1 MAEGEPKEGLVLGS
15 AGLLK
20 NYGIFSACSLFPFP
34 PKFMEKNREG
44 NEAALFCSFFFDPSV
59 GFCLYRRK
67 HSYTMLTTDGLC
79 SHQSFKDSRV
89 IGLEFAFHCR
99 TSNLSP
105 VKS

>member
-1 MAEGEPKEGLVLGS
+1 ME
-15 AGLLK
+15 
-20 NYGIFSACSLFPFP
+20 FSGACSLFPFP